1 MHLTP
6 EPRHIPGTFSIT
18 DPSPITVVFSD
29 QDAQKDKSSTED
41 EGDSFRDIIR
51 HLTSVISRYE
61 TLPFGSLPTPFDELS
76 SLANEHPEL
85 GALERAIH
93 SMAMRALSAEHS
105 LMSGTRTDIPAQVPG
120 VTVTHTNARESIDT
134 KLLRIEQSIADLQKS
149 HDDAQAHQVADR
161 SNYQTNQ
168 KAMSDTQQKT
178 MENSS
183 KLVEALDD
191 VAQDV
196 FAQTAKVHVTCH
208 GSQQLFNLIYLQME
222 KLVNA
227 VSELAVDIKSVGQG
241 TIGTEAQTPDTFS
254 ELLTEVRQIALSVKN
269 KPKMRIDIGPALVPL
284 ENRMCTLIEAVEKI
298 TPPTRQS
305 TEAASSTQPRAT
317 QQPQASTLAD
327 ETEVFE
333 NHVAMITAQDR
344 SINAMMS
351 QMSQM
356 AKCAQAIVSGDFESA
371 RELVAQELPDSGV
384 PTQFNT
390 LREAIISLVRLVE
403 AVDTGIQQG
412 LQPQNRRSR
421 RESRVF
427 ATELHGSWKDLVE
440 RTHTTGSTLHYE
452 MESTALALQN
462 LIEGKFDADLP
473 PQRGDTPSS
482 TRRAITTLATMLRKT
497 HSEDTRFFKE
507 IAKGN
512 LLERLDMTNL
522 QGSWATFADTA
533 NRMADR
539 LTSQAYEMMGTLS
552 AASSGD
558 INARNTPREIEEESG
573 PIWLLGT
580 SLNEYLTFV
589 AHIHQELSLIATLVT
604 LGGDQPARKIDED
617 PEHPWHQGN
626 WDTLSESINTMID
639 AMNAARSSQ
648 RRRR

>member
-29 QDAQKDKSSTED
+29 QDDKSTED
-41 EGDSFRDIIR
+41 EGHSFRDIIR

-105 LMSGTRTDIPAQVPG
+105 LMSGTRTDIPAQPQVPG
-120 VTVTHTNARESIDT
+120 ITVNTDTRESIDT
-134 KLLRIEQSIADLQKS
+134 KLHRIEQSIADLQRS
-149 HDDAQAHQVADR
+149 HNDAQAHQVADR
-161 SNYQTNQ
+161 SNYQTDQ
-168 KAMSDTQQKT
+168 KSMSDTQQKT
-178 MENSS
+178 LENSS

-196 FAQTAKVHVTCH
+196 FAQTAK
-208 GSQQLFNLIYLQME
+208 ME
-222 KLVNA
+222 KLVNS

-269 KPKMRIDIGPALVPL
+269 KPKMRIDIGPALTPL

-427 ATELHGSWKDLVE
+427 ATELHGSWQDLVE

-626 WDTLSESINTMID
+626 WNTLSESINTMID